1 MGERDIFCSFV
12 AKITLCIHISMR
24 KELLFAATLLGLAP
38 QVWAQQP
45 LVSETEKAIK
55 DEEASYI
62 FTESQLDED
71 ADVTQDVIQINSSS
85 NMYTSNVG
93 YLFSPM
99 RFKFRALDQ
108 KYNDIYMNGVQV
120 NSAENGRFSYS
131 TIGGMNDATRSVD
144 YASPFESNNF
154 GLAALGGSNN
164 YNFRASNYAAGH
176 KITLSALNRN
186 YTARAMYTFGT
197 GLSQN
202 GLAFFGTVGYRWA
215 NTETA
220 AVEGTFYNSLAYF
233 LALQKKWGTR
243 HSLNIATWGNPT
255 ERAQQGASTDE
266 AYWLA
271 NNYLYNPYWGYQNGK
286 KRNSRV
292 VNNFEPSALLTWDWQ
307 IQDNLKLTTSL
318 YGKYAMYSGTRL
330 QYNNSLNPKPDYWKN
345 FPSYNYDVWGLTDG
359 ANNDINAW
367 QESYDYWT
375 ASRANRQIQWDR
387 LYYAN
392 QQMNAVGGEA
402 AYFMLARHNDHLAF
416 SLGSTLNWDINR
428 STKLQVGVQL
438 ASNKGMHYQT
448 LSDMMGAEYL
458 HNVNNYAIGTYPGA
472 DDRVQYDLNHRG
484 GLVSKGDRYGYD
496 FNIMVQKATAWAQYT
511 HDRGISHTFISAK
524 IGGTQMWRDGK
535 MRNGLF
541 ADNSYGK
548 SGTARFLDGGFKMG
562 TNLNLGKGNVIG
574 FGVGYMTYAPT
585 AYSSYGG
592 SAFQAAEMN
601 NNFVDGLKVEHM
613 FSAELGY
620 ALTTSWMRANLT
632 AYYNHG
638 TSMNEWQNYYYDD
651 VNSFTYV
658 SMTGVE
664 KDFYGVELG
673 VRLKVTSNFS
683 VDLIGSMADAK
694 YMKDTDVSYLL
705 STQGT
710 VTKERLYNKGMREA
724 STPLT
729 VGSIGLNYNVNGWWF
744 NLKGNYYDR
753 IYLSYAPSLRY
764 ESTLIRSGSVDNDG
778 SLIVPE
784 QTKGHGGFMLD
795 GSIGHQ
801 FRIGGHPL
809 SVNLMA
815 TNILNNRKFVS
826 GGYEQSRSSYTT
838 DQTTGEKSTIRT
850 YNFQKNPMKYYVQG
864 FNFMLNLNYRF

>member
-1 MGERDIFCSFV
+1 MAV
-12 AKITLCIHISMR
+12 L
-24 KELLFAATLLGLAP
+24 LLFALQGG
-38 QVWAQQP
+38 AQEP
-45 LVSETEKAIK
+45 LTSDTEKALK
-55 DEEASYI
+55 DEAASFI

-71 ADVTQDVIQINSSS
+71 ADVTQDVIQINSSN

-93 YLFSPM
+93 YLFSPL
-99 RFKFRALDQ
+99 RFKYRALDQ
-108 KYNDIYMNGVQV
+108 KYNDIFMNGVQV

-131 TIGGMNDATRSVD
+131 TIGGMNDATRGVD
-144 YASPFESNNF
+144 YASPFESNAF
-154 GLAALGGSNN
+154 SMSALGGSNN

-176 KITLSALNRN
+176 KVTLSALNRN
-186 YTARAMYTFGT
+186 YTARVMYTFGT
-197 GLSQN
+197 GISN
-202 GLAFFGTVGYRWA
+202 SGWAFFGTVGYRWA
-215 NTETA
+215 NMNTA

-233 LALQKKWGTR
+233 LSLEKRWGDQ

-271 NNYLYNPYWGYQNGK
+271 NNYLYNPYWGYLDGK

-292 VNNFEPSALLTWDWQ
+292 VNNYEPSLLITWDWK
-307 IQDNLKLTTSL
+307 IKDNLKLTTSF

-359 ANNDINAW
+359 SNSDVNAW
-367 QESYDYWT
+367 KESYDYWT
-375 ASRANRQIQWDR
+375 ACKANRQIQWDR

-392 QQMNAVGGEA
+392 QQMNAIKGDA
-402 AYFMLARHNDHLAF
+402 AYYMLARHNDHLAF
-416 SLGSTLNWDINR
+416 NLGSTLNWDINR
-428 STKLQVGVQL
+428 SSKLQAGIQL

-448 LSDMMGAEYL
+448 ISDMMGAEYL
-458 HNVNNYAIGTYPGA
+458 HNVNNYAIGTYAASDP
-472 DDRVQYDLNHRG
+472 RVQYDLSSTNTSVG
-484 GLVSKGDRYGYD
+484 KGDRFGYD
-496 FNIMVQKATAWAQYT
+496 FNIFVQKATAWTQFTY
-511 HDRGISHTFISAK
+511 DYGISHSFISAK
-524 IGGTQMWRDGK
+524 IGGTQMWREGK
-535 MRNGLF
+535 MKNGLF

-548 SGTARFLDGGFKMG
+548 SGTARFLDGGVKAG

-574 FGVGYMTYAPT
+574 LGIGYMTYAPT

-601 NNFVDGLKVEHM
+601 NNYIDGLKVEHM
-613 FSAELGY
+613 LSAEVGY
-620 ALTTSWMRANLT
+620 AFTTSWMRANLT

-638 TSMNEWQNYYYDD
+638 TRMNEWQNYFYDD

-664 KDFYGVELG
+664 KDYYGVELG
-673 VRLKVTSNFS
+673 VRVKVTSGFS
-683 VDLIGSMADAK
+683 IDLIGSMAEAK
-694 YMKDTDVSYLL
+694 YTKNTDVSYLL
-705 STQGT
+705 STEGT
-710 VTKERLYNKGMREA
+710 VTKDVLYNKGMREA

-729 VGSIGLNYNVNGWWF
+729 VGSIGLNYNVSGWWF

-764 ESTLIRSGSVDNDG
+764 QSTLIRSGAVDNDG
-778 SLIVPE
+778 SLIVHD

-801 FRIGGHPL
+801 FRVAHNPL
-809 SVNLMA
+809 SVNLML
-815 TNILNNRKFVS
+815 TNILNNRKMVS
-826 GGYEQSRSSYTT
+826 GGFEQSRSSYTT
-838 DQTTGEKSTIRT
+838 DQATGEVSGQRT

-864 FNFMLNLNYRF
+864 FNFMLNVNYRF

>member
-1 MGERDIFCSFV
+1 
-12 AKITLCIHISMR
+12 MR
-24 KELLFAATLLGLAP
+24 KRLLLAAALLTCAFQG
-38 QVWAQQP
+38 WAQEP
-45 LVSETEKAIK
+45 ATSDTEKALK
-55 DEEASYI
+55 DEAASFI

-93 YLFSPM
+93 YLFSPL

-108 KYNDIYMNGVQV
+108 KYNDIFMNGVQV

-131 TIGGMNDATRSVD
+131 TIGGMNDATRNID

-154 GLAALGGSNN
+154 GMAALGGSNN

-176 KITLSALNRN
+176 KVTLSALNRN

-197 GLSQN
+197 GINEN

-215 NTETA
+215 NMNTA
-220 AVEGTFYNSLAYF
+220 AVQGTFYNSLAYF
-233 LALQKKWGTR
+233 LSLQKKWGTQ

-271 NNYLYNPYWGYQNGK
+271 NNYLYNPYWGYQNGE

-292 VNNFEPSALLTWDWQ
+292 VHNYEPSLLLTWDYN
-307 IQDNLKLTTSL
+307 INDNLKLTTSFL
-318 YGKYAMYSGTRL
+318 SKYVMYSGTRL
-330 QYNNSLNPKPDYWKN
+330 QYNNSQNPKPDYWKS

-359 ANNDINAW
+359 SNNDVNAW
-367 QESYDYWT
+367 QESYNYWT
-375 ASRANRQIQWDR
+375 AAEANRQIQWDK

-392 QQMNAVGGEA
+392 SQMNKVGGDA
-402 AYFMLARHNDHLAF
+402 AYYMLARHNDQLAF
-416 SLGSTLNWDINR
+416 NLGSTLNWTIDNQQ
-428 STKLQVGVQL
+428 KLQGGLQL
-438 ASNKGMHYQT
+438 ASNTGMHYQT
-448 LSDMMGAEYL
+448 ISDMMGAEYL
-458 HNVNNYAIGTYPGA
+458 HNVNNYAIGTYAGS
-472 DDRVQYDLNHRG
+472 DDRVQYDLNHRNG
-484 GLVSKGDRYGYD
+484 SVGVGDRYGYD
-496 FNIMVQKATAWAQYT
+496 FNIVVQKATAWAQYT
-511 HDRGISHTFISAK
+511 LDKGISHSFVSGK

-535 MRNGLF
+535 MKNGLF

-548 SGTARFLDGGFKMG
+548 SGTARFLDGGIKAG
-562 TNLNLGKGNVIG
+562 TNLNLGKGHVIG
-574 FGVGYMTYAPT
+574 LGVGYMTYAPS

-601 NNFVDGLKVEHM
+601 NNYIDGLKVEHM
-613 FSAELGY
+613 FSAEIGY
-620 ALTTSWMRANLT
+620 AMTLSWMRANLT

-638 TSMNEWQNYYYDD
+638 SHMNEWQNYYYDD

-664 KDFYGVELG
+664 KDWYGVELG
-673 VRLKVTSNFS
+673 MRFKVTSSFS
-683 VDLIGSMADAK
+683 IDLIGSMADAK
-694 YMKDTDVSYLL
+694 YTKNTDVSYLL

-710 VTKERLYNKGMREA
+710 VTTDILYNKGMREA

-729 VGSIGLNYNVNGWWF
+729 VGSIGLNYNVKGWYL

-753 IYLSYAPSLRY
+753 IYLSYSPSLRY
-764 ESTLIRSGSVDNDG
+764 QSTLIRSGSVDNDG
-778 SLIVPE
+778 QLIVPE

-801 FRIGGHPL
+801 FRVAGHPL
-809 SVNLMA
+809 SVNLML

-826 GGYEQSRSSYTT
+826 GGYEQSRSNYTT
-838 DQTTGEKSTIRT
+838 DQTTGEKTSIRT
-850 YNFQKNPMKYYVQG
+850 YNFQMNPMKYYVQG

>member
-1 MGERDIFCSFV
+1 
-12 AKITLCIHISMR
+12 MR
-24 KELLFAATLLGLAP
+24 KRLLSAAALLFLALNG
-38 QVWAQQP
+38 WAQEP
-45 LVSETEKAIK
+45 VTSETEKALK
-55 DEEASYI
+55 DEAASYI

-71 ADVTQDVIQINSSS
+71 ADVTQDVIQISSS
-85 NMYTSNVG
+85 TNVYTSNVG

-131 TIGGMNDATRSVD
+131 TIGGMNDATRGID

-154 GLAALGGSNN
+154 GIAALGGSNN

-176 KITLSALNRN
+176 KVTLSALNRN

-197 GLSQN
+197 GVKES
-202 GLAFFGTVGYRWA
+202 GWAFFGTVGYRWA
-215 NTETA
+215 NMNTA

-233 LALQKKWGTR
+233 LSLEKRWGYR

-271 NNYLYNPYWGYQNGK
+271 NNYLYNPYWGYQDGK

-292 VNNFEPSALLTWDWQ
+292 VNNYEPSALITWDFN
-307 IQDNLKLTTSL
+307 INDDLKLTTSF

-345 FPSYNYDVWGLTDG
+345 FPSYNYDVWGESDG
-359 ANNDINAW
+359 SNNDLAAW
-367 QESYDYWT
+367 QESYDYWR
-375 ASRANRQIQWDR
+375 AAKANRQIQWDR

-392 QQMNAVGGEA
+392 QQMNAVGGDA
-402 AYFMLARHNDHLAF
+402 AYYMLARHNDHLAF
-416 SLGSTLNWDINR
+416 NLGSTLNWDINR
-428 STKLQVGVQL
+428 ENKLQAGIQL
-438 ASNKGMHYQT
+438 ASNTGMHYQT
-448 LSDMMGAEYL
+448 ISDMMGATNL
-458 HNVNNYAIGTYPGA
+458 HNINNYAVGTYAGSDP
-472 DDRVQYDLNHRG
+472 RVQYDLNNPNG
-484 GLVSKGDRYGYD
+484 TVAKGDRFGYD
-496 FNIMVQKATAWAQYT
+496 FNIVVQKATAWAQYV
-511 HDRGISHTFISAK
+511 REKGISHSFISAK

-548 SGTARFLDGGFKMG
+548 SGTARFLDGGAKIG
-562 TNLNLGKGNVIG
+562 TNLNLGKGHVVG
-574 FGVGYMTYAPT
+574 MGVSYMTYAPT
-585 AYSSYGG
+585 AYSNYGG

-601 NNFVDGLKVEHM
+601 NNFIDGLKVEHM
-613 FSAELGY
+613 VSAELGY
-620 ALTTSWMRANLT
+620 AFVTSFMRANLT
-632 AYYNHG
+632 AYFNHG
-638 TSMNEWQNYYYDD
+638 TRMNEWQNYYYDD

-664 KDFYGVELG
+664 KNFYGVELG
-673 VRLKVTSNFS
+673 VRFNITSGLTL
-683 VDLIGSMADAK
+683 DLIGSMADAK
-694 YMKDTDVSYLL
+694 YTKNTDVSYLL

-710 VTKERLYNKGMREA
+710 VTHDVLYNKGMREA

-729 VGSIGLNYNVNGWWF
+729 VGSIGLNYNVSGWYF

-753 IYLSYAPSLRY
+753 IYLSYSPSLRY
-764 ESTLIRSGSVDNDG
+764 ESTLIRSGAVDVDG
-778 SLIVPE
+778 TLIVPE

-801 FRIGGHPL
+801 FRINHHPL
-809 SVNLMA
+809 SVNLML
-815 TNILNNRKFVS
+815 TNILNNRKLVS
-826 GGYEQSRSSYTT
+826 GGFEQSRSNYTT
-838 DQTTGEKSTIRT
+838 DQTTGEKTSIRT

>member
-1 MGERDIFCSFV
+1 
-12 AKITLCIHISMR
+12 MR
-24 KELLFAATLLGLAP
+24 KRLLPSAVLLLLAM
-38 QVWAQQP
+38 QGWAQEP
-45 LVSETEKAIK
+45 TTSETEKAIK
-55 DEEASYI
+55 DEANSFI
-62 FTESQLDED
+62 FTESQLDDD
-71 ADVTQDVIQINSSS
+71 ADVTQDVIQINSST

-108 KYNDIYMNGVQV
+108 KYNDIYMNGVNV

-131 TIGGMNDATRSVD
+131 TIGGMNDATRGID
-144 YASPFESNNF
+144 YASPFESNTF
-154 GLAALGGSNN
+154 SMAALGGSND

-176 KITLSALNRN
+176 KVTLSALNRN

-197 GLSQN
+197 GLN
-202 GLAFFGTVGYRWA
+202 EHGLAFFGTVGYRWA

-233 LALQKKWGTR
+233 LSLQKKWGER

-271 NNYLYNPYWGYQNGK
+271 NNYLYNPNWGYQDGK

-292 VNNFEPSALLTWDWQ
+292 VHNYEPSLLLTWDFD
-307 IQDNLKLTTSL
+307 INDRLKLTTSL
-318 YGKYAMYSGTRL
+318 YSKYAMYSGTRL
-330 QYNNSLNPKPDYWKN
+330 QYNNSQNPKPDYWKN

-359 ANNDINAW
+359 SNNDLAAW

-375 ASRANRQIQWDR
+375 AAKANRQIQWDR

-392 QQMNAVGGEA
+392 QQMNAVKGDA
-402 AYFMLARHNDHLAF
+402 AYYVAARHNDQL
-416 SLGSTLNWDINR
+416 SINLGSTLNWTINNR
-428 STKLQVGVQL
+428 AKLQGGLQL
-438 ASNKGMHYQT
+438 ASNTGMHYQT
-448 LSDMMGAEYL
+448 IDDMMGAEYL
-458 HNVNNYAIGTYPGA
+458 HNVNNYAIGTYTGTDP
-472 DDRVQYDLNHRG
+472 RVQYDLNKPNG
-484 GLVSKGDRYGYD
+484 TVTKGDRFGYD
-496 FNIMVQKATAWAQYT
+496 FNIVVQKATAWAQYVY
-511 HDRGISHTFISAK
+511 DYGVSHSFISGK

-548 SGTARFLDGGFKMG
+548 SGTARFLDGGVKIG
-562 TNLNLGKGNVIG
+562 SNINLGKGNVIG

-585 AYSSYGG
+585 AYSSFGG

-601 NNFVDGLKVEHM
+601 NNFIDGLKVEHM
-613 FSAELGY
+613 VSAELGY
-620 ALTTSWMRANLT
+620 AVATSWMRANLT
-632 AYYNHG
+632 AYFNHG
-638 TSMNEWQNYYYDD
+638 TRMNEWQNYYYDD

-664 KDFYGVELG
+664 KNFYGVELG
-673 VRLKVTSNFS
+673 IRFNVATGLTL
-683 VDLIGSMADAK
+683 DLIGSMSDAK
-694 YMKDTDVSYLL
+694 YMKNTDVSYLL

-710 VTKERLYNKGMREA
+710 VTKDILYNKGMREA

-729 VGSIGLNYNVNGWWF
+729 VGSIGLNYNIKGWYL

-753 IYLSYAPSLRY
+753 IYLSYSPSLRY
-764 ESTLIRSGSVDNDG
+764 QSTLVRSGAVDNDG

-801 FRIGGHPL
+801 FRVAHHPL
-809 SVNLMA
+809 SVNLML

-826 GGYEQSRSSYTT
+826 GGFEQSRSSYTT

>member
-1 MGERDIFCSFV
+1 
-12 AKITLCIHISMR
+12 MR
-24 KELLFAATLLGLAP
+24 KKLLFAIGLLTCTFQG
-38 QVWAQQP
+38 WAQEP
-45 LVSETEKAIK
+45 ATSETEKALK
-55 DEEASYI
+55 DEAASFI

-71 ADVTQDVIQINSSS
+71 AEMTTDVIQINSTN

-120 NSAENGRFSYS
+120 NNIENGRFNYS
-131 TIGGMNDATRSVD
+131 TIGGMNDATRSID

-154 GLAALGGSNN
+154 GMAALGGSNN

-176 KITLSALNRN
+176 KVTLSALNRN
-186 YTARAMYTFGT
+186 YSARAMYTFGT
-197 GLSQN
+197 GLN
-202 GLAFFGTVGYRWA
+202 EKGLAFFGTVGYRWA
-215 NTETA
+215 NMNTA
-220 AVEGTFYNSLAYF
+220 NVEGTFYNSLAYF
-233 LALQKKWGTR
+233 LSLQKKWGTQ

-271 NNYLYNPYWGYQNGK
+271 NNYLYNPYWGYQNGV

-292 VNNFEPSALLTWDWQ
+292 VHNYEPSLLLTWDYQ
-307 IQDNLKLTTSL
+307 IKDDLKLTTSL
-318 YGKYAMYSGTRL
+318 FGKYAMYSGTRL
-330 QYNNSLNPKPDYWKN
+330 QYNNSQNPKPDYWKS

-359 ANNDINAW
+359 ANNDVNAW
-367 QESYDYWT
+367 QESYDFWT
-375 ASRANRQIQWDR
+375 SSKANRQIQWDK

-392 QQMNAVGGEA
+392 SQMNQVKGDA
-402 AYFMLARHNDHLAF
+402 AYYMLARHNDHL
-416 SLGSTLNWDINR
+416 SINLGSTLNWDIDR
-428 STKLQVGVQL
+428 FQKLQGGIQL
-438 ASNKGMHYQT
+438 GSNTGMHYQT
-448 LSDMMGAEYL
+448 VSDMMGAQYL
-458 HNVNNYAIGTYPGA
+458 HNVNNYAIGTYAGS
-472 DDRVQYDLNHRG
+472 DDRVQYDLRNRNG
-484 GLVSKGDRYGYD
+484 VVGVGDRFGYD
-496 FNIMVQKATAWAQYT
+496 FNIVVQKATAWAQYNY
-511 HDRGISHTFISAK
+511 DRGITHAFVSAK

-535 MRNGLF
+535 MQNGLF

-548 SGTARFLDGGFKMG
+548 SGTARFLDGGAKAG
-562 TNLNLGKGNVIG
+562 VNLNLGKGNVIG
-574 FGVGYMTYAPT
+574 IGVGYMTYAPA

-601 NNFVDGLKVEHM
+601 NNFIDGLKVEHM
-613 FSAELGY
+613 LSAELGY

-632 AYYNHG
+632 AYFNRG
-638 TSMNEWQNYYYDD
+638 THMNEWQNYYYDD

-664 KDFYGVELG
+664 KVYYGVELG
-673 VRLKVTSNFS
+673 MRFKIISGLTL
-683 VDLIGSMADAK
+683 DLIGSMAEAK
-694 YMKDTDVSYLL
+694 YTKNTDVSYLL

-710 VTKERLYNKGMREA
+710 VTTDVLYNKGMREA

-729 VGSIGLNYNVNGWWF
+729 VGSIGLNYNVSGWWF
-744 NLKGNYYDR
+744 NLKLNYYDR

-764 ESTLIRSGSVDNDG
+764 QSTLIRSGAVDNDG

-784 QTKGHGGFMLD
+784 QTKGKGGFMLD
-795 GSIGHQ
+795 GSIGRQ
-801 FRIGGHPL
+801 FRIANKPL
-809 SVNLMA
+809 SVNLML
-815 TNILNNRKFVS
+815 TNILNNRKLVS

-838 DQTTGEKSTIRT
+838 DQTTGEKTSIRT
-850 YNFQKNPMKYYVQG
+850 YNFQMNPMKYYVQG

>member
-1 MGERDIFCSFV
+1 
-12 AKITLCIHISMR
+12 MR
-24 KELLFAATLLGLAP
+24 KDLLLSAVLLASALPLCAQEPAT
-38 QVWAQQP
+38 
-45 LVSETEKAIK
+45 SETEKALK
-55 DEEASYI
+55 DEAASFI

-71 ADVTQDVIQINSSS
+71 ADVTQDVIQINSST
-85 NMYTSNVG
+85 NLYTSNVG

-131 TIGGMNDATRSVD
+131 TIGGMNDATRSID
-144 YASPFESNNF
+144 YASPFESNTF
-154 GLAALGGSNN
+154 SMAALGGSNN

-176 KITLSALNRN
+176 KVTLSALNRN

-197 GLSQN
+197 GLN
-202 GLAFFGTVGYRWA
+202 ERGWAFFGTVGYRWA
-215 NTETA
+215 NMQTA
-220 AVEGTFYNSLAYF
+220 AVQGTFYNSLAYF
-233 LALQKKWGTR
+233 LSLQKKWGER
-243 HSLNIATWGNPT
+243 HSLNITTWGNPT

-271 NNYLYNPYWGYQNGK
+271 NNYLYNPYWGYQNGE

-292 VNNFEPSALLTWDWQ
+292 VNNYEPSLLLTWDFK
-307 IQDNLKLTTSL
+307 IKDDLKLTTSFFS
-318 YGKYAMYSGTRL
+318 KYAMYSGTRL
-330 QYNNSLNPKPDYWKN
+330 QYNNAQNPKPDYWKN

-359 ANNDINAW
+359 SNNDVAAW
-367 QESYDYWT
+367 QESYNYWT
-375 ASRANRQIQWDR
+375 ACRANRQIQWDK

-392 QQMNAVGGEA
+392 SQMNKVGGDA
-402 AYFMLARHNDHLAF
+402 AYYMLARHNDLLAF
-416 SLGSTLNWDINR
+416 NLGSTLNWDIDR
-428 STKLQVGVQL
+428 FSKLQGGLQL
-438 ASNKGMHYQT
+438 ASNTGFHYQT
-448 LSDMMGAEYL
+448 ISDMMGAENL
-458 HNVNNYAIGTYPGA
+458 HNVNNYAIGTYA
-472 DDRVQYDLNHRG
+472 ESDSRVQYDMNKPG
-484 GLVSKGDRYGYD
+484 GSVGVGDRFGYD
-496 FNIMVQKATAWAQYT
+496 FNIVVQKATAWAQYVY
-511 HDRGISHTFISAK
+511 DRGIAHSFVSAK

-548 SGTARFLDGGFKMG
+548 SGTARFLDGGVKVG
-562 TNLNLGKGNVIG
+562 TNLNLGKGNVVGIG
-574 FGVGYMTYAPT
+574 LGYMTYAPS
-585 AYSSYGG
+585 AYSNYGG

-601 NNFVDGLKVEHM
+601 NNYIDGLKVEHM
-613 FSAELGY
+613 FSAEIGY

-632 AYYNHG
+632 AYYNRGMH
-638 TSMNEWQNYYYDD
+638 MNEWQNYYYDD

-664 KDFYGVELG
+664 KAFYGVELG
-673 VRLKVTSNFS
+673 LRFKVTSGLS
-683 VDLIGSMADAK
+683 IDLIGSMADAK
-694 YMKDTDVSYLL
+694 YTKNTDVSYLL

-710 VTKERLYNKGMREA
+710 VTRETLYNKGMREA

-729 VGSIGLNYNVNGWWF
+729 VGSIGINYNVSGWWF

-753 IYLSYAPSLRY
+753 IYLSYAPSQRY
-764 ESTLIRSGSVDNDG
+764 QSTLIRTTSVDNDG
-778 SLIVPE
+778 RLIVPG

-801 FRIGGHPL
+801 FRVAHNPL
-809 SVNLMA
+809 SVNLML
-815 TNILNNRKFVS
+815 TNILNNRKLVS
-826 GGYEQSRSSYTT
+826 GGFEQSRSSYTT
-838 DQTTGEKSTIRT
+838 DQATGEVSGQRT

>member
-1 MGERDIFCSFV
+1 
-12 AKITLCIHISMR
+12 MR
-24 KELLFAATLLGLAP
+24 KKLLFATLLCLPLQMLA
-38 QVWAQQP
+38 QEP
-45 LVSETEKAIK
+45 LISETEKAIK
-55 DEEASYI
+55 DETASFI

-71 ADVTQDVIQINSSS
+71 ADMTTDVIQINSSS

-93 YLFSPM
+93 YLFSPL

-131 TIGGMNDATRSVD
+131 TIGGMNDATRNID
-144 YASPFESNNF
+144 YASPFESNTF
-154 GLAALGGSNN
+154 SMSAIGGSNN
-164 YNFRASNYAAGH
+164 YNFRASDFAAGN
-176 KITLSALNRN
+176 KVTLSALNRN

-197 GLSQN
+197 GLSQS
-202 GLAFFGTVGYRWA
+202 GWAFFGTVGYRWA
-215 NTETA
+215 NMETA

-233 LALQKKWGTR
+233 LSLQKKWGEH
-243 HSLNIATWGNPT
+243 HSLNLATWGNPT

-271 NNYLYNPYWGYQNGK
+271 NNYLYNPYWGYQDGK

-292 VNNFEPSALLTWDWQ
+292 VNNYEPSALLTWDWT
-307 IQDNLKLTTSL
+307 INDGLKLTTSL
-318 YGKYAMYSGTRL
+318 FGKYAMYSGTRL
-330 QYNNSLNPKPDYWKN
+330 QYNNSQNPKPDYWKN

-359 ANNDINAW
+359 SNNDLNAW
-367 QESYDYWT
+367 QESYNYWT
-375 ASRANRQIQWDR
+375 ADIANRQIQWDK

-392 QQMNAVGGEA
+392 SQMNAVGGDA
-402 AYFMLARHNDHLAF
+402 AYYMLARHNDHLALG
-416 SLGSTLNWDINR
+416 LGSTLNWNINNR
-428 STKLQVGVQL
+428 SKFQIGVQL

-448 LSDMMGAEYL
+448 ISDMMGAEYL
-458 HNVNNYAIGTYPGA
+458 HNVNNYAIGTYAGS
-472 DDRVQYDLNHRG
+472 DSRVQYDVNNPNG
-484 GLVSKGDRYGYD
+484 TVSEGDRYGYD
-496 FNIMVQKATAWAQYT
+496 FNIFVQKATVWSQIT
-511 HDRGISHTFISAK
+511 HDRGNSHTFISGR

-548 SGTARFLDGGFKMG
+548 SGTARFLDGGLKVG
-562 TNLNLGKGNVIG
+562 TNINLGKGHVIG
-574 FGVGYMTYAPT
+574 FGVSYMTYAPA
-585 AYSSYGG
+585 AYSNYGG

-601 NNFVDGLKVEHM
+601 NNYVEGLKVEHM
-613 FSAELGY
+613 ASAELGY
-620 ALTTSWMRANLT
+620 ALNIGWLRANLT

-638 TSMNEWQNYYYDD
+638 TRMNEWQNYYYDD

-664 KDFYGVELG
+664 KDWYGVELG
-673 VRLKVTSNFS
+673 MRVKVTSKLS
-683 VDLIGSMADAK
+683 IDLIGSMADAK

-705 STQGT
+705 STEGT
-710 VTKERLYNKGMREA
+710 VTKDILYNKGMREA

-729 VGSIGLNYNVNGWWF
+729 VGSIGLNYNVSGWWF

-753 IYLSYAPSLRY
+753 IYLSYSPSLRY
-764 ESTLIRSGSVDNDG
+764 QSTLIRSGQVDNDG

-784 QTKGHGGFMLD
+784 QTQGHGGFMLD

-801 FRIGGHPL
+801 FRVAGHPL

-838 DQTTGEKSTIRT
+838 DQATGEVSGQRT

>member
-1 MGERDIFCSFV
+1 
-12 AKITLCIHISMR
+12 MR
-24 KELLFAATLLGLAP
+24 KNLLTALALLSLAM
-38 QVWAQQP
+38 QGWAQEP
-45 LVSETEKAIK
+45 TTSEQEKALK
-55 DEEASYI
+55 DEANSYI
-62 FTESQLDED
+62 FTESQLDDD
-71 ADVTQDVIQINSSS
+71 ADVTQDVIQISSSS
-85 NMYTSNVG
+85 NLYTSNVG

-99 RFKFRALDQ
+99 RFKYRALDQ

-131 TIGGMNDATRSVD
+131 TIGGMNDATRGID

-154 GLAALGGSNN
+154 SMAALGGSNN

-176 KITLSALNRN
+176 KVTLSALNRN
-186 YTARAMYTFGT
+186 YTARVMYTFGT
-197 GLSQN
+197 GVKEN
-202 GLAFFGTVGYRWA
+202 GWAFFGTVGYRWA
-215 NTETA
+215 NMNTA

-233 LALQKKWGTR
+233 LSVSKKWGYR

-271 NNYLYNPYWGYQNGK
+271 NNYLYNPYWGYQNGE

-292 VNNFEPSALLTWDWQ
+292 VNNYEPSALITWDFD
-307 IQDNLKLTTSL
+307 INDDLKLTTSFF
-318 YGKYAMYSGTRL
+318 GKYAMYSGSRL

-345 FPSYNYDVWGLTDG
+345 FPSYNYDVWDLTNVS
-359 ANNDINAW
+359 NNDLAAW

-375 ASRANRQIQWDR
+375 ASKANRQIQWDR

-392 QQMNAVGGEA
+392 QQMNAVGGDA
-402 AYFMLARHNDHLAF
+402 AYFMLKRHNDNLAF
-416 SLGSTLNWDINR
+416 NLGSTLNWTIDREN
-428 STKLQVGVQL
+428 KLQGGIQL
-438 ASNKGMHYQT
+438 ATNTGMHYQT
-448 LSDMMGAEYL
+448 LSDMLGADYL
-458 HNVNNYAIGTYPGA
+458 HNVNNYAIGTYAGSDP
-472 DDRVQYDLNHRG
+472 RVQYDLNDPNG
-484 GLVSKGDRYGYD
+484 VIGKGDRYGYD
-496 FNIMVQKATAWAQYT
+496 FNIVVQKATAWAQYV
-511 HDRGISHTFISAK
+511 REKGISHSFISAK

-548 SGTARFLDGGFKMG
+548 SGTARFLDGGIKIG
-562 TNLNLGKGNVIG
+562 TNLNLGKGHVVG
-574 FGVGYMTYAPT
+574 LGVGYMTYAPT

-601 NNFVDGLKVEHM
+601 NNFIDGLKVEQM
-613 FSAELGY
+613 LSAELGY
-620 ALTTSWMRANLT
+620 AFVTSFMRANLT
-632 AYYNHG
+632 AYFNHG
-638 TSMNEWQNYYYDD
+638 THMNEWQNYYYDD

-658 SMTGVE
+658 SMTGIE
-664 KDFYGVELG
+664 KNFYGVELG
-673 VRLKVTSNFS
+673 IRFNVATGLTL
-683 VDLIGSMADAK
+683 DLIGSMADAK
-694 YMKDTDVSYLL
+694 YTKNTDVSYLL

-710 VTKERLYNKGMREA
+710 VTTDILYNKGMREA

-729 VGSIGLNYNVNGWWF
+729 VGSIGLNYNVSGWYF

-753 IYLSYAPSLRY
+753 IYLSYSPSLRY
-764 ESTLIRSGSVDNDG
+764 QSTLVRAGAVNNDG
-778 SLIVPE
+778 SLIVPD

-801 FRIGGHPL
+801 FRVAHHPL
-809 SVNLMA
+809 GVNLML
-815 TNILNNRKFVS
+815 TNILNNRKLVS
-826 GGYEQSRSSYTT
+826 GGYEQSRSNYTT
-838 DQTTGEKSTIRT
+838 DQTTGEKTSIRT